1 MTQIHLPIRNRLF
14 RPQRTEK
21 GWIMAIEGLKLTL
34 VGMSIVYVFLALLV
48 VLISLTARLLR
59 HATQKEQ
66 FAIEAVHSKH
76 RPASAIS
83 ADRNGRVIAVI
94 GAALAA
100 HRARLRK
107 P

>member
-1 MTQIHLPIRNRLF
+1 
-14 RPQRTEK
+14 
-21 GWIMAIEGLKLTL
+21 MAIEGLKLAL

-76 RPASAIS
+76 RPASSSVS

>member
-1 MTQIHLPIRNRLF
+1 
-14 RPQRTEK
+14 
-21 GWIMAIEGLKLTL
+21 MAIEGLKLAI

-48 VLISLTARLLR
+48 VLILLTARKLR
-59 HATQKEQ
+59 SATQKEQ

-76 RPASAIS
+76 RPASS
-83 ADRNGRVIAVI
+83 VSSDRNGRVIAVI